1 MCAGVSGLRL
11 TGLWGFRSGKHV
23 HLEQRKMRFL
33 ASFCSTRGHACSWIF
48 GCLAQ
53 WMVMPMICCVLLFHS
68 AALTAVLSS
77 GLGLLLG
84 AWAAGSVWADMQRCF
99 WFTCRLNLPHTSV
112 ALGLSSVM
120 QAALPLW
127 CFLNTLARFFPK
139 VVLLLITIVI
149 NVMAELTKPK
159 KNSRF
164 HWDVTKL
171 HLLISVN
178 YCKK

>member
-33 ASFCSTRGHACSWIF
+33 ASFHACSWIF
-48 GCLAQ
+48 GC
-53 WMVMPMICCVLLFHS
+53 WPNGWWCPWSVVCFCFTLLPWLLCFP
-68 AALTAVLSS
+68 
-77 GLGLLLG
+77 LGLVCYWVLELL
-84 AWAAGSVWADMQRCF
+84 VVFEQ
-99 WFTCRLNLPHTSV
+99 TCRDAFGLPVGWTSPHLC

-178 YCKK
+178 YCEK